1 LTPTVSAALAQ
12 SGLVPL
18 DAKVL
23 LAHVVGRDRAWLVA
37 HGADALAREHWDAF
51 MALAR
56 RRQDGEPVAYLT
68 GMREF
73 WGLRLRV
80 TPEVLI
86 PRPETETLVEV
97 ALARLP
103 IDREVRVLD
112 LGTGSGAIALAIA
125 HARPRAHVLATDI
138 SSDALDVARDNANAL
153 GLRNVEFLKSDWY
166 DGVARDR
173 HGGAFHLI
181 ASNPPYIAA
190 ADPHLDEGDVRFE
203 PERSLSPGGDG
214 LGAIRKIVAGA
225 SERLMAGGTLAVEHG
240 YDQSEAVR
248 TLFVDAGFEQVIAM
262 CDLAQIP
269 RTVAGALPSRTGA
282 AGPRLSLLG

>member
-1 LTPTVSAALAQ
+1 LASTVSAALAQ

-18 DAKVL
+18 DAQVL
-23 LAHVVGRDRAWLVA
+23 LAHVVGKDRAWLVA
-37 HGADALAREHWDAF
+37 HGADALAREQWAAF

-68 GMREF
+68 GAREF

-86 PRPETETLVEV
+86 PRPETETLVEL

-103 IDREVRVLD
+103 IDRDLRVLD

-125 HARPRAHVLATDI
+125 HERPRTRVLATDV

-166 DGVARDR
+166 DRVTLEW
-173 HGGAFHLI
+173 HGGAFDLI

-190 ADPHLDEGDVRFE
+190 ADPHLDQGDVRFE
-203 PERSLSPGGDG
+203 P
-214 LGAIRKIVAGA
+214 
-225 SERLMAGGTLAVEHG
+225 
-240 YDQSEAVR
+240 R
-248 TLFVDAGFEQVIAM
+248 TRVDAGRRWSGAHQEDRRRRVGAFGRGRNACRRARLRPVDAVRAIVRAAGFANVVAQR
-262 CDLAQIP
+262 DLAGIP
-269 RTVAGALPSRTGA
+269 RVA
-282 AGPRLSLLG
+282 AGVAPLAPRY